1 MIGRRILL
9 ALAIVSGTLSGAL
22 YLAAAQRVDVV
33 VAARDVDPPR
43 PLGAADLAVRSV
55 SADLSPEGALAAID
69 DAIGRTPSTPLL
81 RGQLVLRRALADDAP
96 AFGSGISLPLGMRA
110 IALPVTAAEAVGG
123 TVRPGAT
130 VDVLAVPIQGR
141 APPERATELLASG
154 VLVLDVRSESGASLT
169 ETAATPL
176 GVAGDR
182 IGSVV
187 IAVRASDALWV
198 ADRIATSTFV
208 IALGGR

>member
-1 MIGRRILL
+1 MIGRRVLL
-9 ALAIVSGTLSGAL
+9 ALAIVSGAASGAL

-43 PLGAADLAVRSV
+43 PLGADDLAIRSV

-69 DAIGRTPSTPLL
+69 GAIGRTPSAPLL
-81 RGQLVLRRALADDAP
+81 RGQIVFGRALLDDAP

-110 IALPVTAAEAVGG
+110 VALPVTAAEAVGG

-141 APPERATELLASG
+141 APPERTTELLASG
-154 VLVLDVRSESGASLT
+154 VLVLDVRSESGVPLT
-169 ETAATPL
+169 ESASAAL
-176 GVAGDR
+176 GGARDR

-187 IAVRASDALWV
+187 IAVRAADALWL

-208 IALGGR
+208 IALGAP